1 METRIESIRDPFRQT
16 TITITSRELYGSTR
30 QVWNHTTT
38 TATSGGHLGVKSH
51 WPCLKIPSGDAV
63 VTSDLKT
70 AQSGRDIFQL
80 SLLLPFGSVQAKTT
94 QTRLFTIS
102 SRIPGLDL
110 AKKLGLQ
117 PKELDAEVPDP
128 NHYAALQT
136 SLETLRL
143 LQELYAELPEP
154 TPYVP
159 ENLLK

>member
-1 METRIESIRDPFRQT
+1 MARRCHHEPANPDTPAI
-16 TITITSRELYGSTR
+16 
-30 QVWNHTTT
+30 
-38 TATSGGHLGVKSH
+38 
-51 WPCLKIPSGDAV
+51 
-63 VTSDLKT
+63 
-70 AQSGRDIFQL
+70 
-80 SLLLPFGSVQAKTT
+80 LLLVWKADCASFA
-94 QTRLFTIS
+94 
-102 SRIPGLDL
+102 DL